1 MTHDT
6 SSPPTMNAIRLHAP
20 GGLDNLVYEG
30 VDTPTPA
37 AGDALVRVHA
47 AAITRDELD
56 WPVDRLPAI
65 PSYEVSGT
73 VVAIGEGSS
82 GVEIGQAVYAL
93 TGFDRDGVA
102 AEYAVVPADQL
113 ASKPESLS
121 HVESAAVPLPALS
134 AMQGLFDH
142 GLLEKNQR
150 VLIHGAAGG
159 VGQYAVQLA
168 RLHGAYVIATTSA
181 ERADTARMLGAD
193 EVIDYTATDFI
204 TIQPVSL
211 VFDTAGGDRLI
222 RSVSVVESGGRLVSV
237 AEEPPT
243 DLSAEHGVAGIYF
256 VVKPDQAQLDELS
269 RLADQGMLR
278 SVVDKTY
285 PLANAR
291 DAFARSLG
299 RSGLGKVVLT
309 VVEEG

>member
-1 MTHDT
+1 MTHDIPI
-6 SSPPTMNAIRLHAP
+6 PPTMNAIRLHAP
-20 GGLDNLVYEG
+20 GGVENLVYEEI
-30 VDTPTPA
+30 DTPTPA

-73 VVAIGEGSS
+73 VVAIGEDSS
-82 GVEIGQAVYAL
+82 GGVEVGQAVYAL
-93 TGFDRDGVA
+93 TAFDRDGVA
-102 AEYAVVPADQL
+102 AEYAIVPADQL

-168 RLHGAYVIATTSA
+168 RVHGAYVIATTSA

-193 EVIDYTATDFI
+193 EVIDHTATDFT
-204 TIQPVSL
+204 TIEPVSL

-222 RSVSVVESGGRLVSV
+222 RSASVVASGGRLVSV

-243 DLSAEHGVAGIYF
+243 DLSAERGVAGIYF
-256 VVKPDQAQLDELS
+256 VVKPDQTHLDELTH
-269 RLADQGMLR
+269 LVDQGIIR
-278 SVVDKTY
+278 SLVDKTY
-285 PLANAR
+285 PLADAR
-291 DAFARSLG
+291 DAFARSLS
-299 RSGLGKVVLT
+299 RSGRGKVVLT
-309 VVEEG
+309 VV